1 MRITPMDINNK
12 DFKKGLRGY
21 NVDEVHEFLENL
33 AEEYEVV
40 YKENSTLKE
49 RISFL
54 EEKLEH
60 HIKIEATIQNTLV
73 LAQNAAEQAKSAA
86 QKESELILKSANE
99 SSQRMLDRA
108 HEDVLKI
115 NDDYEKIKQEFT
127 KFRTKFRGFMN
138 CQIEMFEDL
147 VKDHYKNYNVGN
159 TSNIVNEIRDKE
171 IHIDNI
177 NESEYSELK
186 LKDVDEKD
194 FENHDLEEI
203 KSFFAKE

>member
-1 MRITPMDINNK
+1 MRIKPMDINNK

-73 LAQNAAEQAKSAA
+73 LAQNAAEQAKSTA

-138 CQIEMFEDL
+138 CQIEMFEEL
-147 VKDHYKNYNVGN
+147 EKDHYKNYNVGN